1 MKITHD
7 DLLAMLES
15 RFVVDEAWR
24 ERLRLLCEA
33 VVEFADDAVTAEREV
48 CAKVAESHPYE
59 AHMEV
64 SSFEAC
70 AQHVVT
76 EIASAIRARTGEGT

>member
-1 MKITHD
+1 MKDI
-7 DLLAMLES
+7 
-15 RFVVDEAWR
+15 V
-24 ERLRLLCEA
+24 ERLRAGDYGPTYGPSGIELEA
-33 VVEFADDAVTAEREV
+33 ADEIERLRAALAAEREV